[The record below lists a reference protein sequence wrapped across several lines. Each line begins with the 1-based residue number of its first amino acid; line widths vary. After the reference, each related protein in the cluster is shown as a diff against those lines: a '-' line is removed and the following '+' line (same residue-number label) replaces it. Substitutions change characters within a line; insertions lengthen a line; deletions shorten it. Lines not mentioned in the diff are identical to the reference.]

1 MIGLSLCT
9 NTASASHTHDVARI
23 TPFARATQAKSST
36 ADYTSGGLRYVS
48 VPPDVTGLTCPE
60 TGSDDW
66 GRACTPG
73 QPLAACVERGLRY
86 STFIHGLKLA
96 NIELNRKS
104 LSELAIASPE
114 VFDEI
119 VSVVKQSVAKAPTAA
134 K

>member
-1 MIGLSLCT
+1 MRVSYGK
-9 NTASASHTHDVARI
+9 ASRKSKKRWFQAAKGNYSGRHRLLRTVKESVVR
-23 TPFARATQAKSST
+23 ARAYATRDRRTRKRDFRRLWIIRLS
-36 ADYTSGGLRYVS
+36 
-48 VPPDVTGLTCPE
+48 
-60 TGSDDW
+60 
-66 GRACTPG
+66 
-73 QPLAACVERGLRY
+73 AACVERGLRY

-119 VSVVKQSVAKAPTAA
+119 VAVVKQSVSKASTAA